1 MTRRF
6 RLILSGT
13 FALLAVVLCAAYA
26 QHVREE
32 AESVRA
38 EALERYGGEVVSL
51 VVANG
56 AIEKGD
62 VVDSSNVSVRE
73 WLADL
78 APANAVTDL
87 DDVIGTQ
94 VTVPAASG
102 SPLTSLNFRDE
113 SEMTEVPSGHVALSL
128 PVTDKL
134 ALVGSVRAGTS
145 LDAYRVVEGGA
156 GVISGSVE
164 VLVAPTARAGVSSA
178 PTITIAVAS
187 EDVPRVL
194 AASAEGSLRL
204 VVPADDVDASQEG
217 AVAAPSV
224 VSAAGGDAA

>member
-1 MTRRF
+1 MSRRF
-6 RLILSGT
+6 RLILSGA

-51 VVANG
+51 VVADG

-62 VVDSSNVSVRE
+62 VIDSSNVSVRE

-78 APANAVTDL
+78 APTDAVTSL

-134 ALVGSVRAGTS
+134 ALTGSVCAG
-145 LDAYRVVEGGA
+145 Y
-156 GVISGSVE
+156 
-164 VLVAPTARAGVSSA
+164 
-178 PTITIAVAS
+178 
-187 EDVPRVL
+187 VP
-194 AASAEGSLRL
+194 
-204 VVPADDVDASQEG
+204 
-217 AVAAPSV
+217 
-224 VSAAGGDAA
+224 